1 MKRFALIGM
10 ALAAVAAGL
19 VGCEWNT
26 GEDASSWSS
35 AYDWVNF
42 SGVYRGS
49 TTIPLD
55 PDYVPGVTN
64 VYGESE
70 SNWTMPIRGT
80 RRSGVV
86 SHGNIVP
93 GSVTVSCNGANLS
106 DSQSNG
112 ILTGNG
118 SGTINYASGAWSIE
132 IDAAYADYDKEN
144 PIAVSYAYQVVTDES
159 GSEFS
164 TSEVDAYSFNVD
176 HNGQYLTL
184 VDNVGA
190 AYTGRIKKMQSS
202 SGAQNTDIEQVA
214 GDEES
219 QGAHAKITY
228 YESELPANGDLVVAS
243 FEVSGS
249 GGKIVGTLSGLV
261 NQGVITERLLD
272 GTKITAGSTDDI
284 YAFAPA
290 VTITFVSTSSGTN
303 TTEGT
308 ETSTST
314 STSTASTN

>member
-1 MKRFALIGM
+1 MKRLAWIGIWVA
-10 ALAAVAAGL
+10 ALA
-19 VGCEWNT
+19 VGVT
-26 GEDASSWSS
+26 GCSWETGDDAESWSS

-42 SGVYRGS
+42 NGVYRGS

-55 PDYVPGVTN
+55 PDYVPGATN

-70 SNWTMPIRGT
+70 SNWTMPVRGT

-106 DSQSNG
+106 DAQSNG

-132 IDAAYADYDKEN
+132 IDAAYADYDNEN
-144 PIAVSYAYQVVTDES
+144 PITVSYAYQVVTDES

-164 TSEVDAYSFNVD
+164 TTQVDAYSFNVQ
-176 HNGQYLTL
+176 HTGENLTI
-184 VDNVGA
+184 VDNTGA
-190 AYTGRIKKMQSS
+190 AYAGRIKKMQST
-202 SGAQNTDIEQVA
+202 SGAQNTDIEQVS

-290 VTITFVSTSSGTN
+290 VTITIIPATTGTN